1 MKRIIIILV
10 FLSFYQQLQSQ
21 DWESTWTQAQKK
33 SALEKKPILLI
44 FSGSDWCAPCIK
56 LERDIWTS
64 DAFKAF
70 AKEQLILYKADF
82 PRKKT
87 NQLTAALAT
96 QNKFLAATFNAQGYF
111 PLVVLTNHTSEIL
124 GETGYKNI
132 KAQDY
137 ITLLKSMYEE

>member
-1 MKRIIIILV
+1 M
-10 FLSFYQQLQSQ
+10 
-21 DWESTWTQAQKK
+21 
-33 SALEKKPILLI
+33 I

-96 QNKFLAATFNAQGYF
+96 QNKSLAATFNAQGYF
-111 PLVVLTNHTSEIL
+111 
-124 GETGYKNI
+124 
-132 KAQDY
+132 
-137 ITLLKSMYEE
+137 LLK

>member
-10 FLSFYQQLQSQ
+10 FLSFSQQLQSQ

-70 AKEQLILYKADF
+70 AKDSSFCIKQIF
-82 PRKKT
+82 RVKKQT
-87 NQLTAALAT
+87 N
-96 QNKFLAATFNAQGYF
+96 
-111 PLVVLTNHTSEIL
+111 
-124 GETGYKNI
+124 
-132 KAQDY
+132 
-137 ITLLKSMYEE
+137 